1 MVNAIPGVHMRKLA
15 LTLMLGMSI
24 PAAANAATLINSL
37 AIANGT
43 DLSGLPNG
51 VNTNRFG
58 GFGSDLIYDAPSN
71 SYFGMTDRGPGGG
84 TIDFAPRIQQF
95 QVTTDAATGAISNF
109 SLVNTIIF
117 RQADGITPFS
127 GLNPLA
133 LSGSVGTLGASFDP
147 EGLVRLNSGNFL
159 VADEYGPSVYEF
171 TASGTFVRAFA
182 TPANLIPAGA
192 SGTDY
197 VNGRPTITSGRQD
210 NRGFEGLTLSP
221 DGTTAYAILQ
231 DPLVNE
237 GAQNDGR
244 RSTNVRMVA
253 FDVATGAAT
262 AQYVYQL
269 EGIAAINTRV
279 PGNTFSA
286 TNQGR
291 SIGVSSIVA
300 LPDGHSFLVLERDNR
315 GLGVED
321 PTSAVPVGTKRIY
334 LIDIAGATDVAGIS
348 LANSNALPGGVVPVS
363 KTLML
368 DIQAALAAAG
378 TVIPEKFEGLAFG
391 PALANG
397 GRSLLVVTDNDFSVT
412 QNATG
417 TQLDVCTSGVGGT
430 SAQVALDT
438 ACPGGTALI
447 PNYLFAFALSGTEA
461 RALGVAPVPEP
472 ATWLTMLA
480 GFGLLGAFLRR
491 RRRSDAKVRHTT
503 PGS

>member
-1 MVNAIPGVHMRKLA
+1 MRKLA
-15 LTLMLGMSI
+15 MTLMLGMSI
-24 PAAANAATLINSL
+24 PATANAATLINSL
-37 AIANGT
+37 AIANGA

-58 GFGSDLIYDAPSN
+58 GFGSDLIFDAASN
-71 SYFGMTDRGPGGG
+71 TYFGMTDRGPGGG

-95 QVTTDAATGAISNF
+95 QVTTNPSTGAISNF
-109 SLVNTIIF
+109 SLVNTIVF

-127 GLNPLA
+127 GLNPMA
-133 LSGSVGTLGASFDP
+133 LNGSVGTLGASFDP
-147 EGLVRLNSGNFL
+147 EGLVRLNNGNFL

-171 TASGTFVRAFA
+171 SASGTFVRAFA
-182 TPANLIPAGA
+182 TPTNLIPAGA

-221 DGTTAYAILQ
+221 DGNTAYAVLQ

-244 RSTNVRMVA
+244 RSNNVRMVA

-269 EGIAAINTRV
+269 ESIADINPRV
-279 PGNTFSA
+279 PANTFSA

-291 SIGVSSIVA
+291 SIGVSAIVA

-315 GLGVED
+315 GLGVDD
-321 PTSAVPVGTKRIY
+321 PTASVPVGTKRIY
-334 LIDIAGATDVAGIS
+334 LIDIANATNVAGIS
-348 LANSNALPGGVVPVS
+348 LANSNALPAGTVPVS
-363 KTLML
+363 KALFL

-378 TVIPEKFEGLAFG
+378 LVIPEKIEGLAFG
-391 PALANG
+391 PALSNG

-412 QNATG
+412 QNGSG
-417 TQLDVCTSGVGGT
+417 TQFDVCTSGAGGT
-430 SAQVALDT
+430 SSQVALNA
-438 ACPGGTALI
+438 ACPNSTGLI
-447 PNYLFAFALSGTEA
+447 PNYLFAFAVSGAEA
-461 RALGVAPVPEP
+461 RALGVAAVPEP
-472 ATWLTMLA
+472 ATWLSMIV
-480 GFGLLGAFLRR
+480 GFGMIASFLRR
-491 RRRSDAKVRHTT
+491 RRRSGSKLRHCA
-503 PGS
+503 PKP